1 MAQNSL
7 EELEKIVSRFV
18 SRVSECQLDRD
29 EFRLADFCNVHGQT
43 FRTYSGWAGVYY
55 LYSDDGTVHY
65 VGQGISLKSG
75 LGYRV
80 LKNAAKFKL
89 IENPAM
95 KVGLITFSKSDLPF
109 ALALERFLIRDLC
122 PACNIQGRTDGGSD

>member
-1 MAQNSL
+1 MS
-7 EELEKIVSRFV
+7 K
-18 SRVSECQLDRD
+18 CQPDRK
-29 EFRLADFCNVHGQT
+29 EFRLADFCNVQGQIWK
-43 FRTYSGWAGVYY
+43 TYSGWAGVYY
-55 LYSDDGTVHY
+55 LYSDDGIVHY

-80 LKNAAKFKL
+80 LENAAKCKL

-95 KVGLITFSKSDLPF
+95 KVGLITFGKSDLPF

-122 PACNIQGRTDGGSD
+122 PPCNIQGRTDAGSE